1 MPPPVRKCPLCAAS
15 GPFAAG
21 VDIRRRRH
29 DVCPRC
35 RLIFVAPAHRISPAA
50 ERARYLQHRNEPGD
64 AGYVA
69 FLRQAVDPVL
79 PLLRPGQRGVDY
91 GCGPTP
97 VLAQLVAAAGWP
109 CVPYDPHFFPD
120 TPAGPYDFLF
130 ATEVVEHF
138 ANPAQDWAH
147 MLTWLRPGGLL
158 AVMTACWE
166 DQTDFATWSYAND
179 ETHIAFY
186 HRQTLDWIAKQ
197 AALTPIPLPSP
208 HPRVHLW
215 RAARA

>member
-1 MPPPVRKCPLCAAS
+1 MRVCPLCASA
-15 GPFAAG
+15 GPFAEL

-29 DVCPRC
+29 HACPGC
-35 RLIFVAPAHRISPAA
+35 RLIFVDTACRISPSA
-50 ERARYLQHRNEPGD
+50 ERARYLQHRNEPTD
-64 AGYVA
+64 TGYVA

-79 PLLRPGQRGVDY
+79 PLLQPGQQGVDY

-97 VLAQLVAAAGWP
+97 VLAQLVTAAGWP
-109 CVPYDPHFFPD
+109 CAPYDPFFFPD

-138 ANPAQDWAH
+138 AQPAQDWAQ
-147 MLTWLRPGGLL
+147 MLAWLRPNGLL
-158 AVMTACWE
+158 AVMTALW
-166 DQTDFATWSYAND
+166 DDPDDFATWSYAND

-186 HRQTLDWIAKQ
+186 HRQTLEWISAH
-197 AALTPIPLPSP
+197 AGLIPLPSP

-215 RAARA
+215 RKAGA